1 MTDYTKQLVE
11 QRRELHQWPEEGW
24 TEFWTTNYIVNKLRS
39 WGYEVLLGTKII
51 NPEQVFGRNEKLVQE
66 GIKNALA
73 RGVSQSFIDETEGY
87 TGCVALLDT
96 GKEGPTTA
104 FRFDI
109 DCVCVN
115 ETDNPEHK
123 PNKEGFR
130 SQHTGFMHACGHD
143 SHISIGLT
151 LAHWIAE
158 RKDELKGKF
167 KIVFQPAEEG
177 VRGAR
182 PMTETGIFDDVD
194 FFFGNHLGFNLP
206 TGTISPEP
214 GVFLASTKLDATFT
228 GLAAH
233 SGADPQKGKNAL
245 LAGAAAAL
253 AVHGITRPIGE
264 VTALN
269 VGTLVAGQGR
279 NVVAPNAF
287 MQLEVR
293 GETEE
298 LNAYMRDQ
306 AIRKIKASADMYDCQ
321 VDIVKA
327 GEATEFKPD
336 QEAIELAYI
345 AARNVTT
352 EDLARP
358 LGLKLGSEDC
368 TIMLRRVQQHG
379 GKGTFV
385 VFGCRTS
392 AGHHQRLFDFDEDVI
407 GIALRFYQNLIPM
420 IVGIK

>member
-1 MTDYTKQLVE
+1 M
-11 QRRELHQWPEEGW
+11 
-24 TEFWTTNYIVNKLRS
+24 
-39 WGYEVLLGTKII
+39 
-51 NPEQVFGRNEKLVQE
+51 
-66 GIKNALA
+66 
-73 RGVSQSFIDETEGY
+73 
-87 TGCVALLDT
+87 
-96 GKEGPTTA
+96 
-104 FRFDI
+104 
-109 DCVCVN
+109 
-115 ETDNPEHK
+115 
-123 PNKEGFR
+123 
-130 SQHTGFMHACGHD
+130 
-143 SHISIGLT
+143 
-151 LAHWIAE
+151 
-158 RKDELKGKF
+158 
-167 KIVFQPAEEG
+167 
-177 VRGAR
+177 
-182 PMTETGIFDDVD
+182 
-194 FFFGNHLGFNLP
+194 
-206 TGTISPEP
+206 
-214 GVFLASTKLDATFT
+214 
-228 GLAAH
+228 
-233 SGADPQKGKNAL
+233 

-392 AGHHQRLFDFDEDVI
+392 AGHHQRHFDFDEDVI

>member
-1 MTDYTKQLVE
+1 MLTENELIKF
-11 QRRELHQWPEEGW
+11 RRELHSYPETGW
-24 TEFWTTNYIVNKLRS
+24 CEFVTTHKIVEKLRS
-39 WGYEVLLGTKII
+39 FGLDPIYGRQVI
-51 NPEQVFGRNEKLVQE
+51 NPEFVAGRNPAKVEEAK
-66 GIKNALA
+66 KAALDK
-73 RGVSQSFIDETEGY
+73 GVPPEFIESMQDY
-87 TGCVALLDT
+87 TGVAAIFET
-96 GKEGPTTA
+96 GRPGPVLA
-104 FRFDI
+104 IRFDM
-109 DCVCVN
+109 DCVDVD
-115 ETDNPEHK
+115 EAHEAGHRPFDEGWASTNPGH
-123 PNKEGFR
+123 
-130 SQHTGFMHACGHD
+130 MHSCGHD
-143 SHISIGLT
+143 GHTTMGI
-151 LAHWIAE
+151 AVCNWIQE
-158 RKDELKGKF
+158 NLDQFCGTIKV
-167 KIVFQPAEEG
+167 VFQPAEEG

-194 FFFGNHLGFNLP
+194 FFFENHLGFNLP

-214 GVFLASTKLDATFT
+214 GVFLASTKLDATFN

-352 EDLARP
+352 EELARP

-392 AGHHQRLFDFDEDVI
+392 AGHHQRLFDFDEEVI

>member
-1 MTDYTKQLVE
+1 MIEPVSKDKCLPEILALFPDLIAHRHDIHQHPDCGFETQRTIGKIKEFLEKHNVSSKDMDDATCPGSLFVE
-11 QRRELHQWPEEGW
+11 
-24 TEFWTTNYIVNKLRS
+24 
-39 WGYEVLLGTKII
+39 
-51 NPEQVFGRNEKLVQE
+51 
-66 GIKNALA
+66 IKGNLP
-73 RGVSQSFIDETEGY
+73 
-87 TGCVALLDT
+87 
-96 GKEGPTTA
+96 GKTIG
-104 FRFDI
+104 FRADI
-109 DCVCVN
+109 DALKMKDKS
-115 ETDNPEHK
+115 E
-123 PNKEGFR
+123 KEWTSKIDG
-130 SQHTGFMHACGHD
+130 HAHACGHD
-143 SHISIGLT
+143 GHTTMGI
-151 LAHWIAE
+151 AVCNWIQE
-158 RKDELKGKF
+158 NLDQFCGTIKV
-167 KIVFQPAEEG
+167 VFQPAEEG

-253 AVHGITRPIGE
+253 AIHGITRPIGE

-352 EDLARP
+352 EELARP

>member
-24 TEFWTTNYIVNKLRS
+24 TEFWTTNYIVTKLRS

-130 SQHTGFMHACGHD
+130 SQHAGFMHACGHD

-158 RKDELKGKF
+158 HKDELKGKF

-253 AVHGITRPIGE
+253 AIHGITRPIGE

-352 EDLARP
+352 EELARP

>member
-1 MTDYTKQLVE
+1 
-11 QRRELHQWPEEGW
+11 
-24 TEFWTTNYIVNKLRS
+24 
-39 WGYEVLLGTKII
+39 
-51 NPEQVFGRNEKLVQE
+51 
-66 GIKNALA
+66 
-73 RGVSQSFIDETEGY
+73 
-87 TGCVALLDT
+87 
-96 GKEGPTTA
+96 
-104 FRFDI
+104 
-109 DCVCVN
+109 
-115 ETDNPEHK
+115 
-123 PNKEGFR
+123 
-130 SQHTGFMHACGHD
+130 
-143 SHISIGLT
+143 
-151 LAHWIAE
+151 
-158 RKDELKGKF
+158 
-167 KIVFQPAEEG
+167 
-177 VRGAR
+177 
-182 PMTETGIFDDVD
+182 MTETGIFDDVD

-253 AVHGITRPIGE
+253 AIHGITRPIGE

-352 EDLARP
+352 EELARP

-368 TIMLRRVQQHG
+368 TIMLRRVQKHG

>member
-1 MTDYTKQLVE
+1 M
-11 QRRELHQWPEEGW
+11 
-24 TEFWTTNYIVNKLRS
+24 
-39 WGYEVLLGTKII
+39 
-51 NPEQVFGRNEKLVQE
+51 
-66 GIKNALA
+66 
-73 RGVSQSFIDETEGY
+73 
-87 TGCVALLDT
+87 
-96 GKEGPTTA
+96 
-104 FRFDI
+104 
-109 DCVCVN
+109 
-115 ETDNPEHK
+115 
-123 PNKEGFR
+123 
-130 SQHTGFMHACGHD
+130 
-143 SHISIGLT
+143 
-151 LAHWIAE
+151 
-158 RKDELKGKF
+158 
-167 KIVFQPAEEG
+167 
-177 VRGAR
+177 
-182 PMTETGIFDDVD
+182 
-194 FFFGNHLGFNLP
+194 
-206 TGTISPEP
+206 
-214 GVFLASTKLDATFT
+214 DATFT

-253 AVHGITRPIGE
+253 AIHGITRPIGE

-345 AARNVTT
+345 A
-352 EDLARP
+352 RP

-392 AGHHQRLFDFDEDVI
+392 AGHHQRLFDFDEEVI

>member
-1 MTDYTKQLVE
+1 MTHPIIEALQVNEAQFVAL
-11 QRRELHQWPEEGW
+11 RRRFHQQPEIGFEEHKTSEEVARLLG
-24 TEFWTTNYIVNKLRS
+24 E
-39 WGYEVLLGTKII
+39 WGYQVHRGLAGTGVVGTLRVGEGKKRLGLRADMDALPMQEMSGKAWASR
-51 NPEQVFGRNEKLVQE
+51 VDGRFH
-66 GIKNALA
+66 G
-73 RGVSQSFIDETEGY
+73 
-87 TGCVALLDT
+87 
-96 GKEGPTTA
+96 
-104 FRFDI
+104 
-109 DCVCVN
+109 
-115 ETDNPEHK
+115 
-123 PNKEGFR
+123 
-130 SQHTGFMHACGHD
+130 CGHD
-143 SHISIGLT
+143 GHTTMGI
-151 LAHWIAE
+151 AVCNWIQE
-158 RKDELKGKF
+158 NLDQFCGTIKV
-167 KIVFQPAEEG
+167 VFQPAEEG

-253 AVHGITRPIGE
+253 AIHGITRPIGE

-352 EDLARP
+352 EELARP

-392 AGHHQRLFDFDEDVI
+392 AGHHQRLFDFDEEVI

>member
-115 ETDNPEHK
+115 ETDNSEHK

-130 SQHTGFMHACGHD
+130 SQHAGFMHACGHD

-253 AVHGITRPIGE
+253 AIHGITRPIGE

-298 LNAYMRDQ
+298 LNAYMCDQ

-336 QEAIELAYI
+336 QEAIDLAYI

-352 EDLARP
+352 EELAKP

>member
-253 AVHGITRPIGE
+253 AIHGITRPIGE

-352 EDLARP
+352 EELARP

>member
-130 SQHTGFMHACGHD
+130 SQHAGFMHACGHD

-151 LAHWIAE
+151 LAYWIAE

-177 VRGAR
+177 VRGASAIAAS
-182 PMTETGIFDDVD
+182 GIVDDADYFLGSHISFMADSGEIVVAPYGLLCTSKFDVT
-194 FFFGNHLGFNLP
+194 FKGKPAHAGK
-206 TGTISPEP
+206 EP
-214 GVFLASTKLDATFT
+214 NAGRNA
-228 GLAAH
+228 LAA
-233 SGADPQKGKNAL
+233 ACNAVVQMM
-245 LAGAAAAL
+245 GIPR
-253 AVHGITRPIGE
+253 HGGGMTRI
-264 VTALN
+264 N
-269 VGTLVAGQGR
+269 VGTLRAGEGR
-279 NVVAPNAF
+279 NVIPS
-287 MQLEVR
+287 
-293 GETEE
+293 
-298 LNAYMRDQ
+298 
-306 AIRKIKASADMYDCQ
+306 SAHM
-321 VDIVKA
+321 A
-327 GEATEFKPD
+327 
-336 QEAIELAYI
+336 L
-345 AARNVTT
+345 
-352 EDLARP
+352 
-358 LGLKLGSEDC
+358 
-368 TIMLRRVQQHG
+368 
-379 GKGTFV
+379 
-385 VFGCRTS
+385 S
-392 AGHHQRLFDFDEDVI
+392 A
-407 GIALRFYQNLIPM
+407 N
-420 IVGIK
+420 

>member
-253 AVHGITRPIGE
+253 AIHGITRPIGE

-352 EDLARP
+352 EELARP

-392 AGHHQRLFDFDEDVI
+392 AGHHQRLFDFDEEGI

>member
-253 AVHGITRPIGE
+253 AIHGITRPIGE

-352 EDLARP
+352 EELARP

-385 VFGCRTS
+385 VFGCRIS
-392 AGHHQRLFDFDEDVI
+392 AGHHQRLFDFDEEVI